1 MPALVSSWASMSM
14 SFSFVKWTNR
24 LDSHAR
30 GFRDALVEVSDCQN
44 SVCGSRIGSALRSG
58 VPRPLS
64 RLPVSNR
71 CAWDLGQKKPQPF
84 HQWRYALR
92 GRRGTRRFHAR
103 LPKQVDESED
113 DDRRPCGELVNPEEH
128 LSHDAARPL
137 SAPLSLLVFCPL
149 SPRR

>member
-30 GFRDALVEVSDCQN
+30 AFRDALVEVSDCQN

-92 GRRGTRRFHAR
+92 GRRWLASFRIKADAKCQIGRAGIGRIRSIKFDIVAPHLKEHVVGTRAAR
-103 LPKQVDESED
+103 LDQH
-113 DDRRPCGELVNPEEH
+113 PEAER
-128 LSHDAARPL
+128 LA
-137 SAPLSLLVFCPL
+137 
-149 SPRR
+149 